1 MSSHK
6 YEIQSVE
13 NQTKNVTKKG
23 FKDEDSS
30 KVQKFLSQDAL
41 DDIRMLAAVFLIL
54 LLTAIILIVK
64 VYTRG
69 LNGSDRQKS

>member
-13 NQTKNVTKKG
+13 NQTKNVTKKE

-30 KVQKFLSQDAL
+30 KVQKFLSEDAL

-64 VYTRG
+64 V
-69 LNGSDRQKS
+69 

>member
-13 NQTKNVTKKG
+13 NQTKYVTKKG

-64 VYTRG
+64 V
-69 LNGSDRQKS
+69 

>member
-64 VYTRG
+64 V
-69 LNGSDRQKS
+69 

>member
-13 NQTKNVTKKG
+13 NHTKNVTKKE

-64 VYTRG
+64 V
-69 LNGSDRQKS
+69 

>member
-64 VYTRG
+64 V
-69 LNGSDRQKS
+69 KSVIFLVTK